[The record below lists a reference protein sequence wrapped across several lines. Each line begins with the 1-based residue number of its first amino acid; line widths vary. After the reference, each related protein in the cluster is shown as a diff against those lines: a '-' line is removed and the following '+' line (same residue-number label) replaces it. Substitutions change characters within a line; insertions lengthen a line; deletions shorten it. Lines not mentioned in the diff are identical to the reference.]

1 MQTRDIIVATAS
13 SRKSKQWT
21 NRKVPWTRFLKKLQ
35 QVARTGETT
44 AEYRR
49 MTKAQKDARKD
60 VGGFVGGY
68 LEGGKRRKGS
78 VKHRDLLTL
87 DLDNAPKLDELK
99 PALQKLGCTLM
110 VYPTH
115 SSTEAMPRYRVIM
128 PLSRQTTSE
137 EYEPL
142 ARRVAERIGMG
153 YIDSTTYEPERL
165 MYWPSV
171 PSDADATTYTQ
182 EGEWLDVDAV
192 LDSYEDWHDAS
203 TWPIGKSEAAAH
215 ARTLKKLGDPKEK
228 NGAVGLFCQA
238 YTIRGAMEAFIPDVY
253 KPVLGDENR
262 FTYANGTT
270 TGGAII
276 YDEVFLYSH
285 HDTDPA
291 GGGHAVNAFD
301 MVRLHK
307 FGEMDAD
314 VSEDTPVTQ
323 RPSYKKMAELVYSD
337 ERVKTLQLADDIARM
352 NDDLLDSGANNAE
365 SGTEPGQPYDPKN
378 PPAWAL
384 KIEYTQGKDAKPKS
398 SATNVLL
405 ILRNDPRVTGL
416 IGLDLFSD
424 RLTVLKRLPWEKKT
438 QIGRV
443 WKDADDSQLRN
454 WYMDRWQIAHKG
466 AIDDGLAEMAEKFS
480 FHPVRDYFK
489 GLPKWDGVK
498 RAAGLF
504 IRILGADD
512 TPYNRAVSELWLK
525 EAVARILH
533 PGIKADLT
541 LVLSGPQGIGKSTV
555 LARLGRKWYS
565 DSLKSVQGK
574 EAMVGIQGCWIIEV
588 GELQGFNRASTEE
601 IKAFLT
607 SLIDKFR
614 PPYGRRVQEF
624 PRQCVFAATTNDDIF
639 LKDRTGGRRFGIIT
653 CRGIP
658 DPTEKREALASLTDD
673 AINQIWAEVL
683 VMYKNDPS
691 LTLPDDVLDE
701 AQRVAEEHTEGAE
714 KAGLIQDYLD
724 MPRPRNWDS
733 MSIVERRKCINGEDM
748 YDQSIVQEDR
758 SDWQPPQRVCAME
771 VLCELFGMDKR
782 NIRNL
787 DIREINTIMQ
797 HLAGWKKHESKQGTL
812 RFPLYGIQRAYIR
825 ESTTDRH
832 ESVNKA
838 VNKTE

>member
-1 MQTRDIIVATAS
+1 MAEGRELIIATAPG
-13 SRKSKQWT
+13 RKSKTWT
-21 NRKVPWTRFLKKLQ
+21 NRKVPWLRFLEKLQ
-35 QVARTGETT
+35 KVTRTGETM

-68 LEGGKRRKGS
+68 LEGGKRRKGH

-99 PALQKLGCTLM
+99 PVLQKLGCALM

-115 SSTEAMPRYRVIM
+115 SSTENMPRYRVIM

-137 EYEPL
+137 EYEPV
-142 ARRVAERIGMG
+142 ARRVAESIGMD
-153 YIDSTTYEPERL
+153 YMDSTTYEPERL

-171 PSDADATTYTQ
+171 PSDADATTYSQ
-182 EGEWLDVDAV
+182 AGEWLDVDAV
-192 LDSYEDWHDAS
+192 LGSYEDWHDAS
-203 TWPIGKSEAAAH
+203 TWPIGKSEAEAH
-215 ARTLKKLGDPKEK
+215 VRTMQKLGDPKGK

-238 YTIRGAMEAFIPDVY
+238 YTIREAMEVFIPDVY

-262 FTYANGTT
+262 FTYAGGTT

-276 YDEVFLYSH
+276 YDEVFLCSH

-291 GGGHAVNAFD
+291 GGGHEVNAFD

-307 FGEMDAD
+307 FGGLDAD
-314 VSEDTPVTQ
+314 VSEDTAITQ
-323 RPSYKKMAELVYSD
+323 RPSYKKMAELVYND
-337 ERVKTLQLADDIARM
+337 ERVKTLQLKDDIARM
-352 NDDLLDSGANNAE
+352 NDDLIDLGVYDDEEN
-365 SGTEPGQPYDPKN
+365 PLPYDPKN
-378 PPAWAL
+378 PPKWAL
-384 KIEYTQGKDAKPKS
+384 RIERTKAGEPKS

-416 IGLDLFSD
+416 IGRDLFSD

-443 WKDADDSQLRN
+443 WTDADDSQLRN

-489 GLPKWDGVK
+489 GLPKWDGFK
-498 RAAGLF
+498 RAAKLF
-504 IRILGADD
+504 IKILGADD
-512 TPYNRAVSELWLK
+512 TKYNRAVTELWLK

-555 LARLGRKWYS
+555 LARLGGPWYS

-653 CRGIP
+653 CKGIQ
-658 DPTEKREALASLTDD
+658 DPKEKREALASLTQETID
-673 AINQIWAEVL
+673 QIWAEVL
-683 VMYKNDPS
+683 VMYKEAPS

-724 MPRPRNWDS
+724 MPRPQNWDD
-733 MSIVERRKCINGEDM
+733 MSIADRRQCINGEGDF
-748 YDQSIVQEDR
+748 DQTLVKDDK
-758 SDWQPPQRVCAME
+758 SDWQPPQKICAME
-771 VLCELFGMDKR
+771 ILCELFGMDKR
-782 NIRNL
+782 NIRSL
-787 DIREINTIMQ
+787 DIREVNTIMQ
-797 HLAGWKKHESKQGTL
+797 HMPGWKKHEAGVGILKFS
-812 RFPLYGIQRAYIR
+812 LYGKQRAYVR
-825 ESTTDRH
+825 ESIAG
-832 ESVNKA
+832 EQEMGNK
-838 VNKTE
+838 VGNKDS